1 MDMDLEQKAIMRLR
15 EAADTSERFYKAPLI
30 VTTSG
35 GKDSSVCVALAEKAG
50 IDFEVMHNHT
60 TVDAPETVYFIRH
73 EFKRLEEKGV
83 KCTVNYPH
91 YKGERVTMWSLIPQK
106 LMPPTRLVRYCCSI
120 LKERGGQGRYITTGV
135 RWAESAARKKNRG
148 IFENGHSNPEKR
160 VILNNDNDDRRRLFE
175 TCMRQHKA
183 VCNPIID
190 WSDADVWDYIES
202 EKIPVNPLYECGFS
216 RVGCVGCPMAGTQG
230 RQKEFSR
237 YPKYQDAYIRAF
249 DKMLEERKRRG
260 KMQGTWRAG
269 TTGRDIFPLVD
280 GGRGAPRTN
289 GVRRPLIRGGRG
301 MVGADF
307 TRTCEG
313 CEHVVAEP
321 WSKDTLSYRCFASG
335 RCKGRVVGVKRF
347 DPYIPAW
354 CPKLSKNG
362 GVKQ

>member
-60 TVDAPETVYFIRH
+60 TVDAPETVYFIRR

-269 TTGRDIFPLVD
+269 TTGRDIFHWWMED
-280 GGRGAPRTN
+280 G
-289 GVRRPLIRGGRG
+289 V
-301 MVGADF
+301 
-307 TRTCEG
+307 
-313 CEHVVAEP
+313 
-321 WSKDTLSYRCFASG
+321 LSG
-335 RCKGRVVGVKRF
+335 QMEF
-347 DPYIPAW
+347 DDL
-354 CPKLSKNG
+354 LSEEDEEW
-362 GVKQ
+362 

>member
-83 KCTVNYPH
+83 KCTVNY
-91 YKGERVTMWSLIPQK
+91 
-106 LMPPTRLVRYCCSI
+106 
-120 LKERGGQGRYITTGV
+120 
-135 RWAESAARKKNRG
+135 
-148 IFENGHSNPEKR
+148 
-160 VILNNDNDDRRRLFE
+160 
-175 TCMRQHKA
+175 
-183 VCNPIID
+183 
-190 WSDADVWDYIES
+190 
-202 EKIPVNPLYECGFS
+202 
-216 RVGCVGCPMAGTQG
+216 
-230 RQKEFSR
+230 
-237 YPKYQDAYIRAF
+237 
-249 DKMLEERKRRG
+249 
-260 KMQGTWRAG
+260 
-269 TTGRDIFPLVD
+269 
-280 GGRGAPRTN
+280 
-289 GVRRPLIRGGRG
+289 
-301 MVGADF
+301 
-307 TRTCEG
+307 
-313 CEHVVAEP
+313 
-321 WSKDTLSYRCFASG
+321 RCFAPG

>member
-135 RWAESAARKKNRG
+135 RWAERRAFVGLKAPRERKTG
-148 IFENGHSNPEKR
+148 
-160 VILNNDNDDRRRLFE
+160 
-175 TCMRQHKA
+175 A
-183 VCNPIID
+183 
-190 WSDADVWDYIES
+190 
-202 EKIPVNPLYECGFS
+202 FS
-216 RVGCVGCPMAGTQG
+216 RTDTLT
-230 RQKEFSR
+230 RRKESFS
-237 YPKYQDAYIRAF
+237 
-249 DKMLEERKRRG
+249 
-260 KMQGTWRAG
+260 TTTT
-269 TTGRDIFPLVD
+269 TTGGDSL
-280 GGRGAPRTN
+280 
-289 GVRRPLIRGGRG
+289 
-301 MVGADF
+301 
-307 TRTCEG
+307 
-313 CEHVVAEP
+313 
-321 WSKDTLSYRCFASG
+321 
-335 RCKGRVVGVKRF
+335 KR
-347 DPYIPAW
+347 A
-354 CPKLSKNG
+354 
-362 GVKQ
+362 

>member
-1 MDMDLEQKAIMRLR
+1 
-15 EAADTSERFYKAPLI
+15 
-30 VTTSG
+30 
-35 GKDSSVCVALAEKAG
+35 
-50 IDFEVMHNHT
+50 MHNHT

-135 RWAESAARKKNRG
+135 RWAESAARKKTRAF
-148 IFENGHSNPEKR
+148 FER
-160 VILNNDNDDRRRLFE
+160 TDTLTRRKESFSTTTTTTGGDSFE

-202 EKIPVNPLYECGFS
+202 EKNPGQSAL
-216 RVGCVGCPMAGTQG
+216 RVRLFPCRCVGCPMAGTQG

-269 TTGRDIFPLVD
+269 TTGRDIFHWWMED
-280 GGRGAPRTN
+280 GVLPGQ
-289 GVRRPLIRGGRG
+289 
-301 MVGADF
+301 M
-307 TRTCEG
+307 E
-313 CEHVVAEP
+313 
-321 WSKDTLSYRCFASG
+321 
-335 RCKGRVVGVKRF
+335 F
-347 DPYIPAW
+347 DDLLLEEDEEW
-354 CPKLSKNG
+354 
-362 GVKQ
+362 